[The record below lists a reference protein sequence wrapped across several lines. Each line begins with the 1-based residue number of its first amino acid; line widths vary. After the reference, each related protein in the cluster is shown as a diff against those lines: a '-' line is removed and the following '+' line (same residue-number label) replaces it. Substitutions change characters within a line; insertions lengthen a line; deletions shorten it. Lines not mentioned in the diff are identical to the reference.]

1 MENQKS
7 NCKNLAR
14 QESNSTNWV
23 RTIAVLS
30 PVNPVGKELS
40 DDEKQQLNK
49 ERFEHYLK
57 TGHYPYFKSADGFY
71 TVYNIG
77 FDVAKKDA
85 MYYSADSFIFVR
97 IHWNKEGDAVFTL
110 EYWNHF
116 CKTINGKEQITTY
129 KIKGSQVLGG
139 SFESVQAKDDFL
151 TRLNS
156 SFKSLI
162 PNDLAE
168 QMAAVNNAVESYA
181 LQHPDEDILQVFSES
196 FSEKYTGFKNWI
208 TRNRIYGK
216 WDELKLA
223 TNAKETSYEKWTA
236 EHDIAIITA
245 CRVAYTN
252 ATPYTQEALNKDWN
266 YDGHIYSKDENVHR
280 KGGLWAALVVA
291 KFGVAK
297 LKSAFGM
304 GETASENTEKCVC
317 CHKSARRCQVLRQM
331 S

>member
-14 QESNSTNWV
+14 QESNSTDWV

-85 MYYSADSFIFVR
+85 MDYSADSFIFVR

-110 EYWNHF
+110 EYWKHF

-151 TRLNS
+151 TRLNPP
-156 SFKSLI
+156 FKSFI
-162 PNDLAE
+162 PNDLVE
-168 QMAAVNNAVESYA
+168 QMAAVNNVVEDYA
-181 LQHPDEDILQVFSES
+181 RRNPSVDIFEFFNESISEIW
-196 FSEKYTGFKNWI
+196 TGKHHWI
-208 TRNRIYGK
+208 TRARLYGK
-216 WDELKLA
+216 WNELKLA

-236 EHDIAIITA
+236 EHDIAILA
-245 CRVAYTN
+245 ANRVAYTR
-252 ATPYTQEALNKDWN
+252 YAL
-266 YDGHIYSKDENVHR
+266 HP
-280 KGGLWAALVVA
+280 
-291 KFGVAK
+291 
-297 LKSAFGM
+297 
-304 GETASENTEKCVC
+304 
-317 CHKSARRCQVLRQM
+317 
-331 S
+331 